1 LKILLTGGPGSGKTT
16 QLESLEEYITSQNLN
31 WMIHPE
37 VSRGLQELQNP
48 FTKEKVY
55 DPANDPNTFTQAILV
70 QRIEDFKKALL
81 NTVNIYDR
89 GLIDSLA
96 YCKAYNCTEIQDLID
111 LCKENQYDLVIF
123 FPFWNEIYT
132 QDEGRCENNS
142 QAKHISEVIY
152 ETLTQLEANFVVV
165 PQGTVESR
173 QSFIIDQI
181 NQVVD
186 SKMTLL

>member
-16 QLESLEEYITSQNLN
+16 QLESLEAYITTQNLN
-31 WMIHPE
+31 WIIHPE

-55 DPANDPNTFTQAILV
+55 DPANDPNTFTHAILG
-70 QRIEDFKKALL
+70 QRVADFKKALL

-96 YCKAYNCTEIQDLID
+96 YCKAYNCTEIQNLID

-123 FPFWNEIYT
+123 FPFWSEIYT

-165 PQGTVESR
+165 PQDTVENR
-173 QSFIIDQI
+173 QIFLIDQI